1 MSGMPDDSK
10 KDSGLEDFLKDEEEV
25 DEKVE
30 EEEEES
36 KDDLEEEVLAEVPK
50 QPEPATEEPL
60 AEAPKAEAKPV
71 VRPEERSE
79 DYLVDSGEPL
89 KMATVM
95 GGYGFSKP
103 EGRDVMLELGHP
115 AIVLLLA
122 YLLTL
127 PGIIM
132 EFFLLKY
139 LWYYGFELYS
149 VYIFILTTGC
159 VLTGIF
165 LLFRQPGSKTILSV
179 GERKLFAAA
188 SVATALSIT
197 LLVLSRSDS
206 PELVILISVIVVAS
220 LIALLAS
227 SPRIERKESYAI
239 AIFGAG
245 AIVAALV
252 PVHQAFGI
260 WGGGGGALGFT
271 LLDGALLVIGV
282 SISFIALNSMKQQT
296 SLFAS
301 WLLGATMVALVAFHE
316 FASIQASGS
325 FEIYDQVLALEGA
338 VFSVVPL
345 SLYFLRELESARLW
359 THLINSTRYLEK
371 KNYERAL
378 IEIEKTM
385 ELLSRMGYATKLSLP
400 WSVYGDIYYAMGR
413 TNRANTC
420 YEMALQIS
428 PKNIEVLLNMGNMYA
443 VRGDA
448 EQAISSYMRAAEL
461 APEDPKPWNNIG
473 VVYLSQQRLDNALAA
488 FETAISKDERFPIP
502 YYNAATILQRSGKP
516 AAAME
521 LLDRLMDVAPAD
533 EDYRKAHERGK
544 VILEHFQ
551 QAAGWKQLGID
562 VTNLVKTL
570 IQDSETFELLY
581 DEFLRKLVKD
591 NAQSAF
597 GKDGESASESLQRLL
612 DHLGDQGEE
621 ISWLERKA
629 GMTHVQ
635 LQFGIASLILT
646 GKARFGALN
655 KEIVLVPIATVPEFD
670 EMDKEERSD
679 VRSGSDISRKV
690 SSLS

>member
-1 MSGMPDDSK
+1 MPDDSN

-25 DEKVE
+25 E
-30 EEEEES
+30 EEAEEEREE
-36 KDDLEEEVLAEVPK
+36 KEDIEEEVLAEMPEE
-50 QPEPATEEPL
+50 PEPTAEELP
-60 AEAPKAEAKPV
+60 AEPPKAE
-71 VRPEERSE
+71 VRPEVRAEKRSE
-79 DYLVDSGEPL
+79 DYLVDSGEPM
-89 KMATVM
+89 KMATVV
-95 GGYGFSKP
+95 GGYGYSRP

-132 EFFLLKY
+132 EFFMLKY

-149 VYIFILTTGC
+149 IYIFILTTGC

-165 LLFRQPGSKTILSV
+165 FMFRQPGSNRILSV
-179 GERKLFAAA
+179 GDRKLFAAA
-188 SVATALSIT
+188 SVVTALSIT
-197 LLVLSRSDS
+197 LLVLSGNGA
-206 PELVILISVIVVAS
+206 PEIVILISVVVVVS
-220 LIALLAS
+220 LIALMIS
-227 SPRIERKESYAI
+227 SPRIERKEGFAI
-239 AIFGAG
+239 AAFGAG

-271 LLDGALLVIGV
+271 LFDGALLVIGV
-282 SISFIALNSMKQQT
+282 SISFIALNSMRQQT

-301 WLLGATMVALVAFHE
+301 WIIGATMVALVAFHE
-316 FASIQASGS
+316 LASINASGS

-345 SLYFLRELESARLW
+345 SLYFLREVESARLW

-413 TNRANTC
+413 MNRANTC

-428 PKNIEVLLNMGNMYA
+428 PKNLEALLNMGNMHA
-443 VRGDA
+443 VRGDG
-448 EQAISSYMRAAEL
+448 EQAISSYMKAAEL
-461 APEDPKPWNNIG
+461 APDDPKPWNNIG
-473 VVYLSQQRLDNALAA
+473 VVYLSQHKLDHALAA
-488 FETAISKDERFPIP
+488 FETAIGKDERFPMP

-562 VTNLVKTL
+562 VTDLVKTL
-570 IQDSETFELLY
+570 IQDPETFDVLY
-581 DEFLRKLVKD
+581 NEFLRKMVLE
-591 NAQSAF
+591 NAHSAF
-597 GKDGESASESLQRLL
+597 GKDGESASESLQSLL
-612 DHLGDQGEE
+612 DYLGDQGEE
-621 ISWLERKA
+621 VSWLERKT
-629 GMTHVQ
+629 GMSHVK
-635 LQFGIASLILT
+635 LKFGIASLILT
-646 GKARFGALN
+646 GKARFSALN

-670 EMDKEERSD
+670 EFDKEEPSD
-679 VRSGSDISRKV
+679 VRSRSDIPRKV
-690 SSLS
+690 SSIS